1 MLLSELGL
9 MRRVFESV
17 VNGVTIADATAEDL
31 PLVYVNPA
39 FEKMTGYSSDEV
51 LGRNCR
57 FLQQGKTRPS

>member
-1 MLLSELGL
+1 

-57 FLQQGKTRPS
+57 FLQQG